1 MAFVLKDRVRM
12 TTATTGTGAVTLGA
26 AVANAAKGYYRTFAA
41 AGVAN
46 GDTVPYLIE
55 DGANWETGIGTYATS
70 GTVLTRTTV
79 INNSAGTT
87 SPISL
92 SGSAE
97 VAIVITEQV
106 MGLLL
111 RNDLEDQLLAGGARV
126 TVKDLGNLSGATITP
141 DPGDRPIQKITNNG
155 AGTIAPGSNA
165 GTYLLQVI
173 NTTGAGAITTTGWT
187 VKGDSFDT
195 TTTSKFL
202 CSCLVTADIAV
213 MNILKVA

>member
-12 TTATTGTGAVTLGA
+12 TTATTGTGAISLGT
-26 AVANAAKGYYRTFAA
+26 AVVNAAQGYFRTFAV

-55 DGANWETGIGTYATS
+55 DGVNWETGVGTYASS

-97 VAIVITEQV
+97 VAIVVTEQV

-111 RNDLEDQLLAGGARV
+111 RNDLKGQQLSGGARL
-126 TVKDLGNLSGATITP
+126 TLPTALTLSGATISI
-141 DPGDRPIQKITNNG
+141 DPGNGPLQPVSNNG
-155 AGTIAPGSNA
+155 AGSIVPGA
-165 GTYLLQVI
+165 YYGVGIFEVI
-173 NTTGAGAITTTGWT
+173 NVTGAGSITTTGWT

-195 TTTSKFL
+195 TVGSEFL
-202 CSCLVTADIAV
+202 CSYAISANMAV
-213 MNILKVA
+213 LNILKVA